1 MKREKCRC
9 QIASEWRRRDHEVIK
24 SAMKGYRKIETDVI
38 CLRLWR
44 RRRGFESHL
53 WSLLELILMREHLII
68 IHTAT
73 DDGHPPAS
81 YNNLLRGRRQK
92 ERKAQTHDY

>member
-9 QIASEWRRRDHEVIK
+9 QIASEWRRRDREVIK

-44 RRRGFESHL
+44 RGFKSHL
-53 WSLLELILMREHLII
+53 RSLLELILMREHLII

-73 DDGHPPAS
+73 NDGHPPAAD
-81 YNNLLRGRRQK
+81 NNLLGGRRQK